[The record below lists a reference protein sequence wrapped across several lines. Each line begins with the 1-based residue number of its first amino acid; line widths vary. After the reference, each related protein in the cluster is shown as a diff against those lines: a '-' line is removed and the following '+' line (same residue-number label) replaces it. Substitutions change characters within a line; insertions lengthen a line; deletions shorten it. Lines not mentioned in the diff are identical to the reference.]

1 MSDQASLKR
10 IPAEN
15 ATHTEFG
22 GDMAPEIRVALG
34 ETFVI
39 ETNDNVFNT
48 VTDSSGP
55 KVHEPP
61 LAAAPHQAPRANP
74 VGGPVYVEGV
84 EVGDTLVVEIES
96 IDVRD
101 WGWTGTMPGFGPFAG
116 RIGWEDM
123 QGPWATIIRHEP
135 GPSGTLV
142 DGEAVMTLDREVRW
156 PLAPFIGTLV
166 VAPERGVEDTVLTR
180 GPWGGN
186 MDVREVRAGNRIW
199 LNVAQP
205 GALLFAGDVHASQGD
220 SELSGIANET
230 AAHLTMKCD
239 VKKNYSFPGVCRI
252 ETPTSFIQVESSRI
266 VGGGNTTI
274 EAAYVNL
281 IGWLVEDFGMSKE
294 EAYMHMT
301 ANSEVRGHIYQA
313 TNGALTVG
321 VEIPKKYVLR

>member
-1 MSDQASLKR
+1 MTNESELKR
-10 IPAEN
+10 IPAEQ
-15 ATHTEFG
+15 AVHTEFG
-22 GDMAPEIRVALG
+22 GHMEPELVVAIG
-34 ETFVI
+34 ESFVI

-55 KVHEPP
+55 NFSEPP
-61 LAAAPHQAPRANP
+61 LAALPGQHPRANP
-74 VGGPVYVEGV
+74 VGGPVYVQGV
-84 EVGDTLVVEIES
+84 EPGDTLVVEIES

-101 WGWTGTMPGFGPFAG
+101 WGWTGIAPGFGPFSG
-116 RIGWEDM
+116 KIGWEEL

-142 DGEAVMTLDREVRW
+142 DGTAVMSLDRQVRW

-166 VAPERGVEDTVLTR
+166 VAPERGVENTLISR

-186 MDVREVRAGNRIW
+186 VDVRDVRAGNKIW
-199 LNVAQP
+199 LNVGQP
-205 GALLFAGDVHASQGD
+205 GGLLFAGDVHASQGD
-220 SELSGIANET
+220 SELSGMANET

-239 VKKNYSFPGVCRI
+239 VKKGYQFPGVLRI
-252 ETPTSFIQVESSRI
+252 ETPHSIIQVESSRMN
-266 VGGGNTTI
+266 GGASHTI

-281 IGWLVEDFGMSKE
+281 VNWLVEDYGLSKT

-313 TNGALTVG
+313 TSGALTVG
-321 VEIPKKYVLR
+321 VEIPKKYL